1 MAYDAGGGKWVAGC
15 VQNVETRDGTVHIL
29 GLSKFPT
36 VLWVALTSA
45 SDDRNRMLLRSPMR
59 QKRFKIVCVI
69 V

>member
-15 VQNVETRDGTVHIL
+15 VQNVETRDGTHTWSLEI
-29 GLSKFPT
+29 SDSFM
-36 VLWVALTSA
+36 VALTLA
-45 SDDRNRMLLRSPMR
+45 SDDRSRMLLRSPVG